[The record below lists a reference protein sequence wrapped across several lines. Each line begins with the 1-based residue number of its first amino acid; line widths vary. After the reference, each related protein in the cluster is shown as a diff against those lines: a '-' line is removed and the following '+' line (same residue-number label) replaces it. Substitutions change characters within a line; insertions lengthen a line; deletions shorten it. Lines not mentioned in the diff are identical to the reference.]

1 MRFICFALL
10 TILTF
15 SCSNSNTERINL
27 IDFVPENSSVIVKT
41 TNVETLKSSLNN
53 SDFLQKFTNAP
64 GTKLLKTQLKNLSL
78 IKSKGDL
85 LLCFSRDNK
94 DSLQYT
100 LITKYQTDLFKRDSL
115 KNYMEETLKT
125 NEATITKST
134 FEKTVFYSAVI
145 DSTFLVSSSKTIID
159 AAFSNSNKD
168 AELNKI
174 FQTTSNDK
182 TLSIIIKADNPFVK
196 SLFKEKSLNLKTF
209 TSYIA
214 LDAEINQNEFI
225 FDGITTAIDSTKSV
239 INIFKNTIPQENQ
252 IQKIVPSNS
261 DGFLSFTFNDFEIIK
276 TNLNAFKKRDS
287 LEANLNL
294 FSNITEVGVL
304 YQNKNRAIILNSIDV
319 IETEDA
325 ISNEQTILE
334 TFRQVN
340 IYNFSEPH
348 LFKNTFYPLVTFENA
363 NKYCVLDNY
372 FVFSDTIE
380 VLQNVIANYQNQ
392 TTINETDAF
401 NNIKG
406 NLSNAASMLFVA
418 NPTTL
423 NTIINSNFND
433 PLNLNLDFY
442 NTSAVQFIYDGYF
455 AHIHGI
461 IRKNKVKAVKNAI
474 TEILNIKL
482 DSDLLNN
489 PQLVTNHITNEKEIV
504 VQDIKNNLY
513 LISNKGKVLWK
524 KQINAP
530 ILGEI
535 SQIDIY
541 KNGRLQLA
549 FATPNAVFVIDRNGN
564 DVAPF
569 PLKFKDNIT
578 QPLSVFDYDK
588 NKNYRLLVTQDNST
602 LMYDT
607 SGKIVKGYGFKA
619 DSKIISQPKHFRI
632 GSKDYI
638 VLKTANKV
646 HILDRTGKTR
656 VTPKATYS
664 YSSEPVFLHNNL
676 FTTTD
681 IQGDIISIEASGNT
695 ASKKINLPEKH
706 HITASSKTLV
716 TLGENKLTIK
726 GKTIELDYGNYTK
739 PELFYIKDKNY
750 VALTDLQTQKVYIFD
765 SLGQLLPNF
774 PVYGTSA
781 ITLDQI
787 NKDQDLEFITKGESN
802 SILIYQIN

>member
-10 TILTF
+10 TILAF

-85 LLCFSRDNK
+85 LLCFSKDNK

-125 NEATITKST
+125 DEATITKST

-145 DSTFLVSSSKTIID
+145 DSTFLVSSSKTIIE

-214 LDAEINQNEFI
+214 LDAEINQNEFV
-225 FDGITTAIDSTKSV
+225 FDGITTATDSTKSI
-239 INIFKNTIPQENQ
+239 INVFKNTIPQENQ
-252 IQKIVPSNS
+252 IQKVVPSNS
-261 DGFLSFTFNDFEIIK
+261 DGFLSFTFNDFEILK

-304 YQNKNRAIILNSIDV
+304 YQDKNRAIILNSIDV

-348 LFKNTFYPLVTFENA
+348 LFKDTFYPLVTFENA

-380 VLQNVIANYQNQ
+380 ILQNVISNYQNQ

-406 NLSNAASMLFVA
+406 NLSNAASMLLVA

-423 NTIINSNFND
+423 NTIINSNFNA

-461 IRKNKVKAVKNAI
+461 IKKNKVKAVKNAI

-482 DSDLLNN
+482 DSDILNN

-549 FATPNAVFVIDRNGN
+549 FATPNAIFVIDRNGN

-569 PLKFKDNIT
+569 PLQFKDNVT

-588 NKNYRLLVTQDNST
+588 NKNYRLLLTQENST

-607 SGKIVKGYGFKA
+607 SGKIVKGYSFKA

-656 VTPKATYS
+656 VTPKASYS
-664 YSSEPVFLHNNL
+664 YSSEPIFLHNNL
-676 FTTTD
+676 FTTTG

-774 PVYGTSA
+774 PVYGTSVIA
-781 ITLDQI
+781 LDQI

>member
-85 LLCFSRDNK
+85 LLCFSKDNK

-125 NEATITKST
+125 DEATITKST

-159 AAFSNSNKD
+159 AAFSNSNKN

-214 LDAEINQNEFI
+214 LDAEINQNEFV

-252 IQKIVPSNS
+252 IQKVVPSNS
-261 DGFLSFTFNDFEIIK
+261 DGFLSFTFNDFEILK
-276 TNLNAFKKRDS
+276 TNLNTFKKRDS

-363 NKYCVLDNY
+363 NKYCV
-372 FVFSDTIE
+372 
-380 VLQNVIANYQNQ
+380 
-392 TTINETDAF
+392 
-401 NNIKG
+401 
-406 NLSNAASMLFVA
+406 
-418 NPTTL
+418 
-423 NTIINSNFND
+423 
-433 PLNLNLDFY
+433 
-442 NTSAVQFIYDGYF
+442 
-455 AHIHGI
+455 
-461 IRKNKVKAVKNAI
+461 
-474 TEILNIKL
+474 
-482 DSDLLNN
+482 
-489 PQLVTNHITNEKEIV
+489 
-504 VQDIKNNLY
+504 
-513 LISNKGKVLWK
+513 
-524 KQINAP
+524 
-530 ILGEI
+530 
-535 SQIDIY
+535 
-541 KNGRLQLA
+541 
-549 FATPNAVFVIDRNGN
+549 
-564 DVAPF
+564 
-569 PLKFKDNIT
+569 
-578 QPLSVFDYDK
+578 
-588 NKNYRLLVTQDNST
+588 
-602 LMYDT
+602 
-607 SGKIVKGYGFKA
+607 
-619 DSKIISQPKHFRI
+619 
-632 GSKDYI
+632 
-638 VLKTANKV
+638 
-646 HILDRTGKTR
+646 
-656 VTPKATYS
+656 
-664 YSSEPVFLHNNL
+664 
-676 FTTTD
+676 
-681 IQGDIISIEASGNT
+681 
-695 ASKKINLPEKH
+695 
-706 HITASSKTLV
+706 
-716 TLGENKLTIK
+716 
-726 GKTIELDYGNYTK
+726 
-739 PELFYIKDKNY
+739 
-750 VALTDLQTQKVYIFD
+750 
-765 SLGQLLPNF
+765 
-774 PVYGTSA
+774 
-781 ITLDQI
+781 
-787 NKDQDLEFITKGESN
+787 
-802 SILIYQIN
+802 